1 MAAAWKQVSY
11 NFVFFLAGLQTIPQA
26 LVEAAVIDGAGPVRR
41 FAAMVLPLLFPT
53 VLFLTV
59 MNVVYA
65 FFDTFGIVH
74 NITGGGP
81 AGSTT
86 ILVYKIYQD
95 GFIGL
100 DLGSS
105 SAQSVLLMLLVVG
118 LTVLQ
123 FRLIERRAP
132 ES

>member
-1 MAAAWKQVSY
+1 MAV
-11 NFVFFLAGLQTIPQA
+11 P
-26 LVEAAVIDGAGPVRR
+26 
-41 FAAMVLPLLFPT
+41 LPLVAT
-53 VLFLTV
+53 RGS
-59 MNVVYA
+59 NVVYA

-105 SAQSVLLMLLVVG
+105 
-118 LTVLQ
+118 
-123 FRLIERRAP
+123 
-132 ES
+132 